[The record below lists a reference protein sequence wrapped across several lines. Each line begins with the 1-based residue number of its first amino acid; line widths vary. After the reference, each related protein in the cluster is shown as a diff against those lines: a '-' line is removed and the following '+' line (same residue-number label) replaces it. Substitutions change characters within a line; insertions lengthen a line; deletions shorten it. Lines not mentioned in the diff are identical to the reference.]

1 MNGLV
6 DDTNGQIDHKTCRSI
21 CDAVGE
27 RLQQDLRPESMRLS
41 PHLRHLLDE
50 LHMRDNEGRPMSSN

>member
-1 MNGLV
+1 
-6 DDTNGQIDHKTCRSI
+6 
-21 CDAVGE
+21 
-27 RLQQDLRPESMRLS
+27 MRLS